1 MFLGSNIKHLRNRK
15 GLTQI
20 EAADKFGITRSTLN
34 NYENALVLNPT
45 ADILIVISKFF
56 NVSVD
61 VLLKTDLTKFSDRQ
75 LGDLEKGYDVYTTGS
90 KLRVLATTVDSNNN
104 ENVELVSVKAKAGY
118 ATGYGDVEFLK
129 KLPVFQLPFLSKE
142 RKYRTFQITGDS
154 MLPVPDKSYVIGEF
168 VQNLHDVKDGQ
179 AYIIITLDDG
189 IVFKIAHN
197 QIKKNKSLLLSSL
210 NPLYESYEVPVNK
223 VKEVWRFTHY
233 ISSELPEPVMTNE
246 KLVSTVLK
254 LQKDVNKLLK

>member
-61 VLLKTDLTKFSDRQ
+61 VLLKTDLTKFSDKR
-75 LGDLEKGYDVYTTGS
+75 LDDLEKGYDVYTTGS

-154 MLPVPDKSYVIGEF
+154 MLPIPDKSYVIGEF

-179 AYIIITLDDG
+179 AYIIITIDDG
-189 IVFKIAHN
+189 VVFKIAHN

-210 NPLYESYEVPVNK
+210 NPLYEPYEVPVNK
-223 VKEVWRFTHY
+223 VKEIWRFTHY

-246 KLVSTVLK
+246 NLLSTVLK